1 MAQQNE
7 GWPLG
12 LQPLHARMEIVSNGN
27 NSGSMSFNTLLTG
40 SPSSST
46 NSSSDLDTQS
56 TGSFFIDNSTTLGSL
71 MGVNNIVELSRRS
84 IRGTKTEMFKSKK
97 DHNKFKFS
105 SCLLCL
111 CSRSRE
117 AEVGHNQK
125 NNPPSLGQ
133 FLAVERRVAN
143 GNRKS
148 HRSNH
153 IFGPH
158 DELNEINNAE
168 SNSLFV
174 NGTIAPPLSVTQKE
188 RVETEGENMELEQ
201 QKNEFGSFGELFSCM
216 FRQNI

>member
-1 MAQQNE
+1 
-7 GWPLG
+7 
-12 LQPLHARMEIVSNGN
+12 
-27 NSGSMSFNTLLTG
+27 
-40 SPSSST
+40 
-46 NSSSDLDTQS
+46 
-56 TGSFFIDNSTTLGSL
+56 
-71 MGVNNIVELSRRS
+71 MGVNSIVELSRRS

-111 CSRSRE
+111 CSSRTRE
-117 AEVGHNQK
+117 AEVAHNQK

-148 HRSNH
+148 HRNNH

-158 DELNEINNAE
+158 DALNEINNAE

-174 NGTIAPPLSVTQKE
+174 NGTIAPPLSQ
-188 RVETEGENMELEQ
+188 RGETERENMELEQ

-216 FRQNI
+216 FRQNIYHV

>member
-1 MAQQNE
+1 
-7 GWPLG
+7 
-12 LQPLHARMEIVSNGN
+12 
-27 NSGSMSFNTLLTG
+27 
-40 SPSSST
+40 
-46 NSSSDLDTQS
+46 
-56 TGSFFIDNSTTLGSL
+56 

-111 CSRSRE
+111 CSRGRE
-117 AEVGHNQK
+117 PEVAHNQK

-143 GNRKS
+143 GNRKR